1 MRQQVASLNEEVSA
15 LRASL
20 LEAGEQAETEAE
32 AMQEQING
40 LSDTVARERERVKAL
55 QLELLQKGQE
65 ATSLRERLEGTNKQ
79 LQEQL
84 KNNEA
89 QIAKLK
95 KQLAIK
101 GLPSSSTAEL
111 ENSLR
116 SMTDRLIRMQALNE
130 SLANEKAALLLRLQS
145 EIQVSK
151 LFVVSYFLLR
161 GFSVCFRSKRKA
173 TAAVTSATE
182 AL

>member
-1 MRQQVASLNEEVSA
+1 
-15 LRASL
+15 
-20 LEAGEQAETEAE
+20 
-32 AMQEQING
+32 MQEHIHH
-40 LSDTVARERERVKAL
+40 LEESYTKEKERVKAL
-55 QLELLQKGQE
+55 QVELLQKGQE
-65 ATSLRERLEGTNKQ
+65 AASTRERMESLNKQ

-95 KQLAIK
+95 RQLAIK
-101 GLPSSSTAEL
+101 GLPSSSTTEL

-145 EIQVSK
+145 ELQVTFYSP
-151 LFVVSYFLLR
+151 F
-161 GFSVCFRSKRKA
+161 C
-173 TAAVTSATE
+173 
-182 AL
+182 

>member
-1 MRQQVASLNEEVSA
+1 
-15 LRASL
+15 
-20 LEAGEQAETEAE
+20 
-32 AMQEQING
+32 MQEHIHH
-40 LSDTVARERERVKAL
+40 LEESYTKEKERVKAL
-55 QLELLQKGQE
+55 QVELLQKGQE
-65 ATSLRERLEGTNKQ
+65 AASARERMESLNKQ

-95 KQLAIK
+95 RQLAIK
-101 GLPSSSTAEL
+101 GLPSSSTTEL

-145 EIQVSK
+145 ELQVTFYSP
-151 LFVVSYFLLR
+151 F
-161 GFSVCFRSKRKA
+161 C
-173 TAAVTSATE
+173 
-182 AL
+182 

>member
-1 MRQQVASLNEEVSA
+1 MSA

-20 LEAGEQAETEAE
+20 LEAGEQAESEAE
-32 AMQEQING
+32 AMQEHIHH
-40 LSDTVARERERVKAL
+40 LEESYTKEKERVKAL
-55 QLELLQKGQE
+55 QVELLQKGQE
-65 ATSLRERLEGTNKQ
+65 AASARERMESLNKQ

-95 KQLAIK
+95 RQLAIK
-101 GLPSSSTAEL
+101 GLPSSSTTEL

-145 EIQVSK
+145 ELQVTFYFS
-151 LFVVSYFLLR
+151 FLLILVVAHTYL
-161 GFSVCFRSKRKA
+161 SSCSKEMEEGRA
-173 TAAVTSATE
+173 G
-182 AL
+182 

>member
-1 MRQQVASLNEEVSA
+1 MASLHDEISA

-20 LEAGEQAETEAE
+20 LEAGEQAESEAE
-32 AMQEQING
+32 AMQEHINH
-40 LSDTVARERERVKAL
+40 LEESYAKEKERVKTL
-55 QLELLQKGQE
+55 QIEMLQKAQE
-65 ATSLRERLEGTNKQ
+65 AASVRERLENLNKQ

-95 KQLAIK
+95 RQLAIK
-101 GLPSSSTAEL
+101 ELPSSSTAEL

-145 EIQVSK
+145 ELQVSCPIIP
-151 LFVVSYFLLR
+151 FVSLSI
-161 GFSVCFRSKRKA
+161 FSPPFSTKKERVG
-173 TAAVTSATE
+173 
-182 AL
+182 